1 MDKVTIIKSLD
12 ETVIQFNEFVSKLKK
27 DEFVIKVGSKLRELR
42 MEKGLTIEKLANN
55 AEIERKQ
62 LSRIE
67 LGEINTS
74 IYQVYNI
81 THSLKVPIKDVFNF

>member
-1 MDKVTIIKSLD
+1 M
-12 ETVIQFNEFVSKLKK
+12 KLKK
-27 DEFVIKVGSKLRELR
+27 EEFVLKVGSKIRELR
-42 MEKGLTIEKLANN
+42 MEKGLSIEKLANN

-81 THSLKVPIKDVFNF
+81 LHTLEVPINDVFDF

>member
-1 MDKVTIIKSLD
+1 M
-12 ETVIQFNEFVSKLKK
+12 KLKK
-27 DEFVIKVGSKLRELR
+27 DEFVLKVGSKIRELR
-42 MEKGLTIEKLANN
+42 KEKGLSIEKLANN

-81 THSLKVPIKDVFNF
+81 THTLEVSINEVFNF

>member
-1 MDKVTIIKSLD
+1 M
-12 ETVIQFNEFVSKLKK
+12 KLKK
-27 DEFVIKVGSKLRELR
+27 DEFVLKVGSKIRELR
-42 MEKGLTIEKLANN
+42 KEKGLSIEKLANN

-81 THSLKVPIKDVFNF
+81 THTLEVPINKVFDF

>member
-1 MDKVTIIKSLD
+1 M
-12 ETVIQFNEFVSKLKK
+12 KLKK
-27 DEFVIKVGSKLRELR
+27 EEFVLKVGSKIRELR
-42 MEKGLTIEKLANN
+42 MEKGLSIEKLANN

-81 THSLKVPIKDVFNF
+81 SHTLEVPINDVFDF

>member
-1 MDKVTIIKSLD
+1 M
-12 ETVIQFNEFVSKLKK
+12 KLKK
-27 DEFVIKVGSKLRELR
+27 DEFVLKVGSKIRELR
-42 MEKGLTIEKLANN
+42 MEKGLSIEKLANN

-81 THSLKVPIKDVFNF
+81 THTLEVPINEVFDF

>member
-1 MDKVTIIKSLD
+1 M
-12 ETVIQFNEFVSKLKK
+12 KLKK
-27 DEFVIKVGSKLRELR
+27 EEFVLKVGSKIRELR
-42 MEKGLTIEKLANN
+42 MEKGLSIEKLANN

-81 THSLKVPIKDVFNF
+81 THTLEVPINDVFDF

>member
-1 MDKVTIIKSLD
+1 M
-12 ETVIQFNEFVSKLKK
+12 KLKK
-27 DEFVIKVGSKLRELR
+27 DEFVLKVGSKIRELR
-42 MEKGLTIEKLANN
+42 KEKGLSIEKLANN

-81 THSLKVPIKDVFNF
+81 THTLEVPINEVFDF

>member
-1 MDKVTIIKSLD
+1 M
-12 ETVIQFNEFVSKLKK
+12 KLKK
-27 DEFVIKVGSKLRELR
+27 EEFVLKVGSKIRELR
-42 MEKGLTIEKLANN
+42 MEKGLSIEKLANN

-74 IYQVYNI
+74 IYEVYNI
-81 THSLKVPIKDVFNF
+81 THTLEVPINDVFDF

>member
-1 MDKVTIIKSLD
+1 M
-12 ETVIQFNEFVSKLKK
+12 KLKK
-27 DEFVIKVGSKLRELR
+27 DEFVLKVGSKIRELR
-42 MEKGLTIEKLANN
+42 REKGLSIEKLANN

-81 THSLKVPIKDVFNF
+81 THTLEVSINEVFNF